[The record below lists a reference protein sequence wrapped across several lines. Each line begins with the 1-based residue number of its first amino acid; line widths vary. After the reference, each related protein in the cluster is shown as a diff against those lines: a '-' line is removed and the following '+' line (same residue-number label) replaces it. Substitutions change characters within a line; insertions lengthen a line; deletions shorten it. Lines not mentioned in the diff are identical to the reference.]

1 MTGQVT
7 DEVTGQTSGRGG
19 DGTEPSIRADK
30 WLWYARFFKTRTLAS
45 KLCASGQLRLSGSL
59 VAKAHQ
65 KVKPGDVLTF
75 PQGRHIRVVK
85 VLALGSRRGPA
96 SEARALYEDLKPPTA
111 ETRLPRD
118 APAARRAAGSGRPT
132 KKERRA
138 LGRLQGEE

>member
-1 MTGQVT
+1 MTG
-7 DEVTGQTSGRGG
+7 EAPGQGSGQGSRGA
-19 DGTEPSIRADK
+19 EPSIRADK

-75 PQGRHIRVVK
+75 PQGHHIRVVK

-96 SEARALYEDLKPPTA
+96 SEAQGLYEDLKPPTA

-118 APAARRAAGSGRPT
+118 TPVARRAAGSGRPT